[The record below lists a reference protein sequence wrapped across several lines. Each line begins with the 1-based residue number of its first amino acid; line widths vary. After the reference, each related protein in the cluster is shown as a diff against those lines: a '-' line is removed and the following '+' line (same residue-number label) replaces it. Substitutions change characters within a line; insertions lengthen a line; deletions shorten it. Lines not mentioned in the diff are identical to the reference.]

1 MNAQTQVRPSKDR
14 GVKGGMAVRCVPMS
28 MFEEGATSGRRQLVP
43 RQHLPTTEAASA
55 AMQDSATTV
64 YSTAECADT

>member
-43 RQHLPTTEAASA
+43 
-55 AMQDSATTV
+55 
-64 YSTAECADT
+64 